1 MTLVKLFHISNFSS
15 FSILQINETWALNR
29 PQGFEWRKWRWRVK
43 NQFSWF
49 MLKTETIFSQGI
61 APSNHFFRQQCLQK
75 SFPPSGPKSYMS
87 LEIGSPSY
95 FFSFKLLIKDNSI
108 AKTFIK
114 QPLSKLFGFQFRK
127 DWDARYICR
136 KFIRLLYFHQNCHHL
151 VLEKR
156 NNGHACARSWNLNP
170 RRYKKSI
177 SGFWDFWKHKYHRFV
192 GFLGHH
198 LWVRESLA

>member
-15 FSILQINETWALNR
+15 FFILQINETLALNR
-29 PQGFEWRKWRWRVK
+29 PQGFEESEDEGWKTNSRDLCWRQK
-43 NQFSWF
+43 QYF
-49 MLKTETIFSQGI
+49 LKGLLHQTAFQ
-61 APSNHFFRQQCLQK
+61 ARMFAKKL
-75 SFPPSGPKSYMS
+75 PPSGPKSYMS

-95 FFSFKLLIKDNSI
+95 FFSLKLLIKDNSI

-170 RRYKKSI
+170 RRYKKLI
-177 SGFWDFWKHKYHRFV
+177 PGFWDFWKHKYHRFV

>member
-1 MTLVKLFHISNFSS
+1 
-15 FSILQINETWALNR
+15 
-29 PQGFEWRKWRWRVK
+29 
-43 NQFSWF
+43 

-75 SFPPSGPKSYMS
+75 SFPPSGPKSYKS

-114 QPLSKLFGFQFRK
+114 QPLPKLFGFQFRN

-151 VLEKR
+151 GWRKETTGMHVRDPGTSIPGGTKNQFRVFGIFENTNTIVL
-156 NNGHACARSWNLNP
+156 
-170 RRYKKSI
+170 
-177 SGFWDFWKHKYHRFV
+177 
-192 GFLGHH
+192 
-198 LWVRESLA
+198 